1 MSKLLYYLFLCCLLT
16 WSCSP
21 IDQNQEKTESV
32 PVLKRGPDMEDWRE
46 MSGPEKFMAYHQA
59 IRTKSGASAPDYPV
73 SYQHIAFKSAKSAI
87 DKRKQRA
94 VQLPW
99 VERGPANVGGRT
111 RGIWVDPSDPTYQ
124 TLFAGSAGG
133 GVWKTSD
140 GGYTWENLTQE
151 LPNLAT
157 ATIAG
162 SRANPDVIYIG
173 TGEGFGTSR
182 NILGSGLW
190 KSTDKG
196 ETWTQ
201 LTATIN
207 TDSIAAI
214 YRIIANPNNE
224 DELLFSV
231 LSNPRLPEGDLHSDI
246 FYSDDGGETFTSTFP
261 NNDAVQQL
269 VADPHDFT
277 TIYGTAF
284 NKGIL
289 KSIDS
294 GKTWKYVH
302 LTSKYNRMEMAVS
315 PSNTNYLY
323 FSGQG
328 SATGS
333 FGLVC
338 SPDGG
343 ESWMDVLPK
352 DDNNDFGNVYNG
364 QGWYNNTIAVH
375 PFDSNVVYVG
385 GAGPILQ
392 ITVEG
397 VDSTG
402 KNFIA
407 SMEPVT
413 DGYATYRA
421 NYPQARTKGVHVDHH
436 NIILIPDPQDDDN
449 FFFFNANDGGV
460 AISRDGG
467 RTFMQTGNGSNMECL
482 DGSCDSIITY
492 QSSTGYNTA
501 QFYGV
506 DKANGQSRYVA
517 GTQDNGSWVS
527 GSDPTESSIWNAAP
541 SGDGFEAAWH
551 YWNNDWI
558 IETSQFNNVFRSDNG
573 GVSWRNI
580 SPPGQ
585 GPFLSRIASSKQDP
599 DLIFAVTST
608 GVARSTNFGDDWEVI
623 TMPSGWTFEG
633 SGVPIRIS
641 LANPNIV
648 WTGSGLS
655 KGGSGMTVSTNGG
668 KTFREISGNLT
679 EWAPGLI
686 TNLTTHPQEDST
698 VYFLFSQAKG
708 PKIIRSRDLGQTF
721 EDLTQFSLRNNASN
735 NGFPDVATYSFL
747 VMPYDTSILWAG
759 TEIGLFESTDAGASW
774 QYADNGLPPAAIWDM
789 RIVNNEV
796 VLATHGRGIWTVSLP
811 ELEGY
816 EPKVLPF
823 AQPRVEADEYAF
835 GGQVYGKYT
844 LRSASDSS
852 IVRLTYEIDGE
863 KFTHELVIESNIEPL
878 TEAFDMLLAPLPEE
892 EIIEVDI
899 AVIAYQNGDS
909 LVDESTLFTFSV
921 DENPTSD
928 YFNDFDGSDR
938 DFARLDWEIVTAG
951 GFDNAALQTIH
962 PYRGLSEYTTIF
974 QKPINILT
982 QGTTVSFDEIVL
994 VEPGETFS
1002 FPSVDYFDFCIIEA
1016 TRDRGLT
1023 WDTITAY
1030 DSRANSAWLTAYEE
1044 DENFATENLEIN
1056 RIFDL
1061 NDFYDAGDE
1070 VFLRFR
1076 LISDPFVEGWGWSI
1090 DDFTI
1095 GDGTVNTHLID
1106 DPEFIVKILGN
1117 PVGDLLRVS
1126 IADPSP
1132 SQVSLKIISTTGTL
1146 MQWERGHSGAEW
1158 IREIPVENLTA
1169 GTYYLLIEKGGRI
1182 LSRPFIKM

>member
-1 MSKLLYYLFLCCLLT
+1 MRKLLYSLVFCCSLL
-16 WSCSP
+16 WCCSP
-21 IDQNQEKTESV
+21 AEQNIDKTQHI
-32 PVLKRGPDMEDWRE
+32 PVTKRGSDMENWRE
-46 MSGPEKFMAYHQA
+46 MSGPEKFMAYHEA
-59 IRTKSGASAPDYPV
+59 IRTKADALGPEYPV
-73 SYQHIAFKSAKSAI
+73 GYQHTAFRSAKSEI
-87 DKRKQRA
+87 ERRKQRA

-99 VERGPANVGGRT
+99 IERGPANVGGRT
-111 RGIWVDPSDPTYQ
+111 RGLWVDPSDPSYQ
-124 TLFAGSAGG
+124 TVFAGSAGG

-140 GGYTWENLTQE
+140 GGNTWKNLTQE

-162 SRANPDVIYIG
+162 SRANPDVLYIG

-190 KSTDKG
+190 KSVDKG
-196 ETWTQ
+196 VTWSQ
-201 LTATIN
+201 LASTVN

-214 YRIIANPNNE
+214 YRIIVNPDNE
-224 DELLFSV
+224 RELLFSV

-261 NNDAVQQL
+261 NSDAVQQL
-269 VADPHDFT
+269 VASPDDFS

-289 KSIDS
+289 KSTDTGQS
-294 GKTWKYVH
+294 WRYVH

-315 PSNTNYLY
+315 PSNPDYLY

-328 SATGS
+328 SSTGS

-343 ESWMDVLPK
+343 ETWMDVLPK
-352 DDNNDFGNVYNG
+352 DDDNNFGNVYNG
-364 QGWYNNTIAVH
+364 QGWFNNTIAVH
-375 PFDSNVVYVG
+375 PFDSNIVYVG

-392 ITVEG
+392 ITIEG

-402 KNFIA
+402 ENFVA

-413 DGYATYRA
+413 DGYAKYRI
-421 NYPQARTKGVHVDHH
+421 NYPEARTKGVHVDHH
-436 NIILIPDPQDDDN
+436 NIILLPDPQDDEN
-449 FFFFNANDGGV
+449 FFFFNANDGGI

-467 RTFMQTGNGSNMECL
+467 NTFIQTGNGSSRECL

-527 GSDPTESSIWNAAP
+527 GSNPDEGSTWNAAP

-551 YWNNDWI
+551 YWNSDWI

-573 GVSWRNI
+573 GITWRDI

-599 DLIFAVTST
+599 DLIFAVTRT

-623 TMPSGWTFEG
+623 TMPAGWTFEG
-633 SGVPIRIS
+633 SGIPIRIS

-648 WTGSGLS
+648 WTGSGLAKS
-655 KGGSGMTVSTNGG
+655 GSGMTVSTDAGE
-668 KTFREISGNLT
+668 TFKEVTGNFT

-686 TNLTTHPQEDST
+686 TNLTTHPLEDST

-721 EDLTQFSLRNNASN
+721 EDLTQFSLRSKSSQ
-735 NGFPDVATYSFL
+735 NGYPDVATYSFL
-747 VMPYDTSILWAG
+747 VMPFDTSVLWAG
-759 TEIGLFESTDAGASW
+759 TEIGLFESGDGGQSW
-774 QYADNGLPPAAIWDM
+774 HYADNGLPPTSIWDM
-789 RIVNNEV
+789 RIVNDEV

-811 ELEGY
+811 ELKGY

-823 AQPRVEADEYAF
+823 AQPRIEADDYAF
-835 GGQVYGKYT
+835 GGQVFGKYT

-852 IVRLTYEIDGE
+852 IVKLSYEIEGE
-863 KFTHELVIESNIEPL
+863 IFNHKIAITSNIEPL
-878 TEAFDMLLAPLPEE
+878 SEEFEMLLAPLPEE

-899 AVIAYQNGDS
+899 AVITYQNGDS
-909 LVDESTLFTFSV
+909 LIDESTLFTFSV

-928 YFNDFDGSDR
+928 YFNDFDGSNR

-962 PYRGLSEYTTIF
+962 PYQGLSGYTAIF
-974 QKPINILT
+974 QKPINILPG
-982 QGTTVSFDEIVL
+982 GTTVSFDEIVL

-1002 FPSVDYFDFCIIEA
+1002 FPSIKYFDFCIIEA
-1016 TRDRGLT
+1016 TRDRGFT

-1030 DSRANSAWLTAYEE
+1030 DSRANSTWLNAYEE
-1044 DENFATENLEIN
+1044 DENFASENLEIN
-1056 RIFDL
+1056 RVFDL
-1061 NDFYDAGDE
+1061 NDFYSAGDE

-1095 GDGTVNTHLID
+1095 GDGTVNTHLIN
-1106 DPEFIVKILGN
+1106 DPGFIVKILGN
-1117 PVGDLLRVS
+1117 PVQDILRLS
-1126 IADPSP
+1126 IQDENPDQILFHVISRTGQMAAPNNPAS
-1132 SQVSLKIISTTGTL
+1132 SVNEIHELNISHLTSGVYYAVLEKRGKILTL
-1146 MQWERGHSGAEW
+1146 
-1158 IREIPVENLTA
+1158 
-1169 GTYYLLIEKGGRI
+1169 
-1182 LSRPFIKM
+1182 PFIKL